1 MSELGDQLQEQL
13 EAAEE
18 EKSKLNTIIALCVA
32 LTATFMAI
40 CNVKNGAVEQAQTS
54 KQTEIVDTWSYFQA
68 KSTKQGL
75 ADAFADDLGLQ
86 RDALNLNADQRAQFD
101 KKITDLKGKSERYE
115 KEKGD
120 LQKKADDLQK
130 EYDRLNNKGDQFAA
144 CEASLS
150 VGIALMGLT
159 ALTKR
164 RWLLGVAAVAVIFG
178 LALGISG
185 FAGWNFR
192 PEWLIKLLGA

>member
-1 MSELGDQLQEQL
+1 VSELGEQLQEQL

-18 EKSKLNTIIALCVA
+18 EKSKLNTIIALSVA

-40 CNVKNGAVEQAQTS
+40 CNVKNGAVDQAQTAT
-54 KQTEIVDTWSYFQA
+54 QTQIVDTWSYFQA

-75 ADAFADDLGLQ
+75 ADAFADDLTLQ
-86 RDALNLNADQRAQFD
+86 RDALNLSPEQRAQFD
-101 KKITDLKGKSERYE
+101 KKIVDLKGKSERYE

-120 LQKKADDLQK
+120 LQKKAEDLQK
-130 EYDRLNNKGDQFAA
+130 DYDRLNDKGDQFAA

-150 VGIALMGLT
+150 VAIALMGLT

-164 RWLLGVAAVAVIFG
+164 RWLLGIAAVAVLFG
-178 LALGISG
+178 FSLGISG
-185 FAGWNFR
+185 FAGWHFR